1 MMTTII
7 TILLLPRHF
16 LQISMKKSFLQQP
29 QQILISNNSSNF
41 KDSNNNDKDNNNTK
55 TMLQLTNS
63 QCQRFPQCL
72 TKGILDQRIPA
83 TAIIIIKINSLPSW
97 FKIVLDLAPR
107 PFNNKIS
114 NNQINNIKAVI
125 INMIILRS
133 EE

>member
-7 TILLLPRHF
+7 TIILLPRHF

-72 TKGILDQRIPA
+72 TKGILDQGIP
-83 TAIIIIKINSLPSW
+83 TTTRIIIKIKINSLPS
-97 FKIVLDLAPR
+97 FLKIVLGLDPR
-107 PFNNKIS
+107 LFNN
-114 NNQINNIKAVI
+114 NN
-125 INMIILRS
+125 
-133 EE
+133 